1 MTDQDIELS
10 IELPAETTLAIK
22 RAAEVRGMS
31 VSEFVNIALR
41 KSLIDA
47 GYLDDDEPRGP
58 SAS

>member
-22 RAAEVRGMS
+22 RAAAARGMS
-31 VSEFVNIALR
+31 VSEFVENALR

-47 GYLDDDEPRGP
+47 GYIDDED
-58 SAS
+58 AD